1 MKDQLKLIN
10 KKAVIKVGGLSVFVK
25 ILDFKSSYGHDRYL
39 VTPLSGEGKVWVET
53 ITLK

>member
-10 KKAVIKVGGLSVFVK
+10 KKATIHAGGLKVNVK

-39 VTPLSGEGKVWVET
+39 VTPLSGEGKVWVEI